1 MKKTVIGV
9 GLAFLLCL
17 LFVSCT
23 STEYH
28 HEMLPGFYVSF
39 TDLSPSQYDF
49 IGNVTGSASFVLYE
63 YEDENYKYKG
73 ELDIYGMN
81 SDIEFDSYLS
91 DALDHAIYE
100 MTEKAKLLNANMLI
114 LPSYSV
120 ESHDETVSSSSEDVL
135 SEDGGGSGED
145 KTQTVV
151 TVTVSAVAVKLL
163 DRNGNSLEVF

>member
-1 MKKTVIGV
+1 MKKTVLGV

-120 ESHDETVSSSSEDVL
+120 ESHEASSEALL
-135 SEDGGGSGED
+135 SEDGSVSAEG
-145 KTQTVV
+145 TTRTVV